1 MSYFMSSWLNLGLL
15 TSYAFIAYILI
26 KWGNMRVIG
35 VTPLKT
41 PVFMAILFTSGL
53 EVGGIMLPLIDFPVF
68 ENTSANPEY
77 LFTNPLAMEFASMCF
92 AIWSGYF
99 MMCFYFCV
107 IEPKVKFFEIPF
119 IKFLNTVVIIIT
131 CSFTT
136 FLFLSNLPFY
146 LPEFGDGESLN
157 LFFYLIVLFVISTA
171 TYSSTKIKYVKIL
184 SMTSSTLFFLLI
196 IGMWVA
202 SFIWENAE
210 YNQIFMSTALL
221 GDYFKDLPQYLL
233 PINLYHEFYLYWWFS
248 WYIMIGQFLA
258 RFVGGIKTYQLL
270 FMILII
276 PSIPLGLW
284 FSVIYIY
291 HQNNIEIYG
300 LYNLMMMFVGTLFV
314 INSLDSLIRLY
325 TDNLN
330 LTPKKLG
337 LKKYISLN
345 IISLSVLTMLYNFEF
360 LQIEWIGAI
369 VIAMFLGCLINIL
382 LTKYKLVN
390 DIKSSPSENKLDF
403 SKVDST

>member
-1 MSYFMSSWLNLGLL
+1 
-15 TSYAFIAYILI
+15 
-26 KWGNMRVIG
+26 
-35 VTPLKT
+35 
-41 PVFMAILFTSGL
+41 
-53 EVGGIMLPLIDFPVF
+53 
-68 ENTSANPEY
+68 
-77 LFTNPLAMEFASMCF
+77 
-92 AIWSGYF
+92 
-99 MMCFYFCV
+99 
-107 IEPKVKFFEIPF
+107 
-119 IKFLNTVVIIIT
+119 
-131 CSFTT
+131 
-136 FLFLSNLPFY
+136 
-146 LPEFGDGESLN
+146 
-157 LFFYLIVLFVISTA
+157 
-171 TYSSTKIKYVKIL
+171 
-184 SMTSSTLFFLLI
+184 MTSSTLFFLLI

-202 SFIWENAE
+202 SFLWENAE
-210 YNQIFMSTALL
+210 YNQIFTSTALL

-258 RFVGGIKTYQLL
+258 RFVGGIRTYQLL
-270 FMILII
+270 LMILII

-345 IISLSVLTMLYNFEF
+345 IASLSVLTMLYNFEF

-382 LTKYKLVN
+382 LTKYKVVN
-390 DIKSSPSENKLDF
+390 NIKSSPLENKLDF